1 MPQFNNYSFTNVNAI
16 FGILELQGFADGDDV
31 LTIEFEADQFNDL
44 AGAKG
49 DVVRSQ
55 SNDNRVTVT
64 VKLLQHS
71 ISNKELNAVYLADR
85 ETGAGVYPMVVEDKE
100 TGETFVINN
109 AWIQKFPTVTR
120 GQNVNSMTWVFR
132 GDFMSP
138 VIA

>member
-1 MPQFNNYSFTNVNAI
+1 MPQFDNYSFTNVNVI

-31 LTIEFEADQFNDL
+31 VTIEFEADQFNDL

-55 SNDNRVTVT
+55 TNDNRVTIT
-64 VKLLQHS
+64 VRLLQQS
-71 ISNKELNAVYLADR
+71 ISNKELNTVYLADR
-85 ETGAGVYPMVVEDKE
+85 ESGNGVSPMVIEDKE
-100 TGETFVINN
+100 TGETYVINN

-120 GQNVNSMTWVFR
+120 GQNVNSMDWVFR

-138 VIA
+138 AIS